1 MNVVVMIAYFFP
13 PEGTAGSYR
22 PLRFVRYLPRIGW
35 KVKVISALPSQYER
49 YDPELL
55 AMVPAQTEVI
65 RVKGYD
71 VWQAFQSYRSR
82 RIQKK
87 QSTNLEKSLAA
98 ESDGKS
104 WTLLSWAREVVRIGE
119 AWWYYP
125 DTASPWIHA
134 AVEATVNLCKRE
146 PTGVIWATAGPVSS
160 FHVAQHA
167 SERTGKPYVLD
178 FRDSWTIAYNEFE
191 IRRPKWAIR
200 SERRHM
206 FKLLEGAQSVI
217 FRYTSE
223 AECYWRAYR
232 GALNPLKVHIIPNGY
247 EGSIEHHVIPTGDR
261 CRLLYTGTLQSY
273 RYDTFLESLR
283 ILKTTDPILAKQL
296 HILFVGET
304 PRFLG
309 EQLKELALD
318 DIVELRPPTSQSEVV
333 LLHRDAHGLLL
344 LGRPSDM
351 RGHELLVGAKLF
363 DYLKARRPIIGVLP
377 SDETKSILERLEV
390 RTIADVNSR
399 SDIVTLLRRVID
411 AWATNTLSALVPAQ
425 KLCERYSAE
434 VQSVAL
440 ARALEGKP
448 SVEPFI
454 PGSVK
459 IPPSLE
465 GYIEK
470 EDWFH

>member
-1 MNVVVMIAYFFP
+1 MNTVVMIAYFFP
-13 PEGTAGSYR
+13 PEGSAGSYR
-22 PLRFVRYLPRIGW
+22 PLRFVRHLPRVGW
-35 KVKVISALPSQYER
+35 KAKVISAVPSQYER
-49 YDPELL
+49 YDPKLL
-55 AMVPAQTEVI
+55 EMIPRETEVI

-71 VWQAFQSYRSR
+71 LWQAFQSWRSR

-87 QSTNLEKSLAA
+87 QSTNPEEGLRA
-98 ESDGKS
+98 EPNGQS
-104 WTLLSWAREVVRIGE
+104 WNPLSWAREVVRTGE

-125 DTASPWIHA
+125 DMASPWISS

-146 PTGVIWATAGPVSS
+146 ATRVIWATAGPVSS
-160 FHVAQHA
+160 FHVAQLA
-167 SERTGKPYVLD
+167 SQRTGKPYVLD

-191 IRRPKWAIR
+191 TRRPKWAIR

-206 FKLLEGAQSVI
+206 FKLLEGAQAVI
-217 FRYTSE
+217 FRFASE

-232 GALNPLKVHIIPNGY
+232 GALDSLKVHIIPNGY
-247 EGSIEHHVIPTGDR
+247 EGSIEQGVIPTGDR
-261 CRLLYTGTLQSY
+261 CRLVYSGMLRSY
-273 RYDTFLESLR
+273 QYDTLLESLKL
-283 ILKTTDPILAKQL
+283 LKATDPIRAKQL

-304 PRFLG
+304 PGCLG

-318 DIVELRPPTSQSEVV
+318 DIVELRQPTSQSEIV
-333 LLHRDAHGLLL
+333 LLHRDAHGLLV
-344 LGRPSDM
+344 LGRPSEM

-377 SDETKSILERLEV
+377 SDETKNILEKLQV

-399 SDIVTLLRRVID
+399 SGIVTLLRQVLD
-411 AWATNTLSALVPAQ
+411 AWATNTLSVLVPAQ

-440 ARALEGKP
+440 TRALEGKP
-448 SVEPFI
+448 SLELFI

-459 IPPSLE
+459 IPSSLE
-465 GYIEK
+465 NYIEK